1 MSLTITALYAGLL
14 SLHFIVLSLRVIR
27 TRRESRVPLG
37 DGGDQALLRSL
48 RVQANF
54 AEYVP
59 LCLILI
65 ALAEAQQLAGWL
77 LHGLGLAL
85 LIGRLL
91 HAAGVSRDPEPYRLR
106 VAGMSL
112 TFTVLALGATLNI
125 GLSIQG
131 IFR

>member
-37 DGGDQALLRSL
+37 DGGVQALLRSL

-59 LCLILI
+59 LGLILI

-131 IFR
+131 IFG

>member
-65 ALAEAQQLAGWL
+65 ALAEVQQLPGWL
-77 LHGLGLAL
+77 LHGLGVAL

-91 HAAGVSRDPEPYRLR
+91 HATGVSRDPEPYRLR

-131 IFR
+131 LFG

>member
-14 SLHFIVLSLRVIR
+14 SLYFIVLSLRVIR
-27 TRRESRVPLG
+27 TRRENLVPLG

-65 ALAEAQQLAGWL
+65 ALAEAQQLPGWL

-91 HAAGVSRDPEPYRLR
+91 HAVGVSRDPEPYRLR

-112 TFTVLALGATLNI
+112 TFTVLALGATLNLV
-125 GLSIQG
+125 LSIQG
-131 IFR
+131 IFG

>member
-59 LCLILI
+59 LGLILI

-131 IFR
+131 IFG

>member
-65 ALAEAQQLAGWL
+65 ALAEAQQLARWL